1 MSRTRRHA
9 ATVFLLL
16 ALTAAPDAWSQ
27 ASASFNA
34 GRVFYG
40 GGVGVG
46 FGDVTYL
53 NISPFVGYR
62 VDERLSVGA
71 GLIYRHSKDERFA
84 RDITTNDYGANLFAR
99 YTIVGPF
106 FVHGEVETL
115 SYEYVRADLSTNR
128 TNATSFFG
136 GGGVS
141 KSIGGN
147 ASVYA
152 AALYN
157 FSYDSQ
163 SPSPYSSPWVI
174 RFGIGVGF

>member
-1 MSRTRRHA
+1 MSRPLRPA
-9 ATVFLLL
+9 VALLLLL
-16 ALTAAPDAWSQ
+16 AAVTTNAWSQ
-27 ASASFNA
+27 ASLSSSS
-34 GRVFYG
+34 GRVFFG

-46 FGDVTYL
+46 FGDVTYI

-62 VDERLSVGA
+62 VDERLAVGA
-71 GLIYRHSKDERFA
+71 GLIYRHTSDERFG
-84 RDITTNDYGANLFAR
+84 RDLTTNDYGANLFAR
-99 YTIVGPF
+99 YTVVGPF
-106 FVHGEVETL
+106 FVHGEVEQL

-141 KSIGGN
+141 KSIGSN
-147 ASVYA
+147 TSIYA

-157 FSYDSQ
+157 FSYGSQ
-163 SPSPYSSPWVI
+163 SPSPYSSPWVF